1 MGANLVAHWSVVS
14 LPLRQIS
21 RALLVRNHPRALPFV
36 NRLFELFDDAEV
48 GWNAARA
55 IGQVGMVDKVLTKRH
70 HAVIKVI
77 FSTCV
82 QVSCRYQLTLGP
94 QVLHS
99 QKYAS
104 SILPKIVQGIK
115 GSTGKTSVLP

>member
-1 MGANLVAHWSVVS
+1 MECCN

-21 RALLVRNHPRALPFV
+21 RALLVRNHPQALPFV

-55 IGQVGMVDKVLTKRH
+55 IGQVGMVDKVLTKRN

-77 FSTCV
+77 FFHTRSCF
-82 QVSCRYQLTLGP
+82 VSISADLGSP
-94 QVLHS
+94 G
-99 QKYAS
+99 S
-104 SILPKIVQGIK
+104 SFPEVRK
-115 GSTGKTSVLP
+115 